1 MPWFSHLQPAAGGNW
16 NGVDSKGIPRD
27 MSEMR
32 AVRSLSGSN
41 IILRQMIIRIYKI
54 PKA

>member
-1 MPWFSHLQPAAGGNW
+1 VPWFSHLQPAAGGNW

-41 IILRQMIIRIYKI
+41 IIETNDNSYLQDT
-54 PKA
+54 